1 MEARRAYF
9 TGHPR
14 KILGA
19 WSPSTE
25 CNLDSLVLLP
35 YLDLTTENDSLNVS
49 VFLQI
54 NWNNNKPRDTFLKLK
69 LIKFN
74 LVTFFIDNFYHKG
87 M

>member
-9 TGHPR
+9 NGNPS

-25 CNLDSLVLLP
+25 FNLDYMVLLAD
-35 YLDLTTENDSLNVS
+35 LDLTTENDSLNVS

-54 NWNNNKPRDTFLKLK
+54 NWNNNKPRDTF
-69 LIKFN
+69 
-74 LVTFFIDNFYHKG
+74 
-87 M
+87 